1 MTAFKIFD
9 ALRHGGVGLKSAAE
23 LMIAYYMDLLSLP
36 LGLGGFLLALATAR
50 TRACFWAAIS
60 LAMESGGLCRAAIV
74 TSTFDRK
81 CCSQ

>member
-9 ALRHGGVGLKSAAE
+9 ALRHGGAGFRSAAG

-36 LGLGGFLLALATAR
+36 LGLGGFLLALATALA
-50 TRACFWAAIS
+50 TACFWAAIS
-60 LAMESGGLCRAAIV
+60 LATESGGLCRAA
-74 TSTFDRK
+74 TLASTFDRK